1 MIRQYKAFGNPFATA
16 SVYVKNRLS
25 EPLPVS
31 LFEYLNTKPVLEDL
45 FNHFY
50 GLFGWHGTGHGKVLL
65 LRIMG
70 APFTSFSILFF
81 CFVTALLAALHI
93 HLRDRGC
100 LRLPWLYGCSL
111 CVLLGWFLLLWP
123 GEGIFALVRRTG
135 YALGLTAMFL
145 PLYALTITRR
155 FPDRLVG
162 GSLLICFFFLA
173 ILISQVYKA
182 YIWDGRLRG
191 MHGRYFYP
199 LLGSVIVL
207 LAFIA
212 QLFPRLARVSFPMSA
227 MVMTTMEGV
236 VWFDEAIPFFEE

>member
-1 MIRQYKAFGNPFATA
+1 
-16 SVYVKNRLS
+16 
-25 EPLPVS
+25 
-31 LFEYLNTKPVLEDL
+31 
-45 FNHFY
+45 
-50 GLFGWHGTGHGKVLL
+50 
-65 LRIMG
+65 
-70 APFTSFSILFF
+70 
-81 CFVTALLAALHI
+81 
-93 HLRDRGC
+93 
-100 LRLPWLYGCSL
+100 
-111 CVLLGWFLLLWP
+111 
-123 GEGIFALVRRTG
+123 
-135 YALGLTAMFL
+135 MFL